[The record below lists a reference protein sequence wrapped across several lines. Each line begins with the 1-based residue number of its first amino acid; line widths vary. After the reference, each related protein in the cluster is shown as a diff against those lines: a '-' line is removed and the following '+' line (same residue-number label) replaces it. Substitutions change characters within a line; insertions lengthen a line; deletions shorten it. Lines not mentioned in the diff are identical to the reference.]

1 MGKESS
7 KNPIFVTA
15 ATGLAPNQQSQS
27 EKKAASQEAAFFF
40 KRIRGALRSLQPSRN
55 LQTFEIVKRLLAV
68 VALVQR
74 LAGR

>member
-27 EKKAASQEAAFFF
+27 EKKAASQEAAFFQ
-40 KRIRGALRSLQPSRN
+40 ANPRSASFTPTKPELTN
-55 LQTFEIVKRLLAV
+55 I
-68 VALVQR
+68 
-74 LAGR
+74 